1 MPAVIFMLVNSEM
14 ANLTDK
20 EPIPVPMVMF
30 MWVNAGATL
39 KYGKDDFFNDRRV
52 LLRISTKCKGL

>member
-20 EPIPVPMVMF
+20 EPIPMPMVMF
-30 MWVNAGATL
+30 MWVNSGMTNVT
-39 KYGKDDFFNDRRV
+39 GKELIPLQTVESIMEFGTTAN
-52 LLRISTKCKGL
+52 S

>member
-1 MPAVIFMLVNSEM
+1 MPAVIFMLVSSEM

-30 MWVNAGATL
+30 MLANSKMTSL
-39 KYGKDDFFNDRRV
+39 TDKEP
-52 LLRISTKCKGL
+52 

>member
-1 MPAVIFMLVNSEM
+1 MPAVIFMLVSSEM

-30 MWVNAGATL
+30 MWVNLGMTNTTDKEPLPLLTVESPEESGAT
-39 KYGKDDFFNDRRV
+39 
-52 LLRISTKCKGL
+52 IS